1 MHTMLNYQLKTR
13 WMGILLFF
21 FPLLFI
27 STKTWSEKPVQI
39 SYSDAVRLALCN
51 NPKIGI
57 STAEI
62 DSAMA
67 AITESRGA
75 GLPKLNLELNGAQSN
90 NPLNVF
96 GYKLSQ
102 GNASFAD
109 FGAQQFTGINAI
121 NIKPEALNHPGYYN
135 NYNAG
140 FKLTV
145 PIYSGGKA
153 RAQLESTKALLR
165 AAHQGDE
172 SARMKLAYDVLEAY
186 EGVLAANKIVRI
198 ANENIQAAA
207 TYRDTTQSL
216 LKLSVVIESDLLL
229 ANNYLGAA
237 KSSLLSARIQAQN
250 HLDEFRILIGRQ
262 QRAFI
267 PGNPVHFPKKRKQ
280 IDGLVNDAIR
290 NNPQLRAIKSTI
302 DADRANIDSA
312 KSTGKP
318 QVNLQLRQDWNG
330 NSIGSGLP
338 SNLIALRVDWQLF
351 SSGEQAGA
359 INKAIA
365 EVKKASYLLD
375 DACNTLRLSIIQAI
389 RAEELADIEYGTNQE
404 NTVRGRE
411 IVSTF
416 KKRYGRGLIPLG
428 SLLESQMRL
437 TQAQSQAIQSQYNRT
452 LAQGRLLLL
461 TNQLIPHTDK

>member
-1 MHTMLNYQLKTR
+1 MLSYQFKTR

-21 FPLLFI
+21 FPLLFL
-27 STKTWSEKPVQI
+27 STGAWSNTLKQI
-39 SYSDAVRLALCN
+39 SYFDAVRLALSN
-51 NPKIGI
+51 NPRIDI
-57 STAEI
+57 STADI

-109 FGAQQFTGINAI
+109 FGAQQYTGINSI
-121 NIKPEALNHPGYYN
+121 NTKPEALNHPGFYT
-135 NYNAG
+135 NYNTG

-153 RAQLESTKALLR
+153 SAQLESARALLS

-172 SARMKLAYDVLEAY
+172 SSRIRLAYDVLEAY

-207 TYRDTTQSL
+207 TYLDTTKSL
-216 LKLSVVIESDLLL
+216 LKQSLVIESDVWL
-229 ANNYLGAA
+229 AKNYLRAT
-237 KSSLLSARIQAQN
+237 KISLLSARIQAQN
-250 HLDEFRILIGRQ
+250 HLDEFRMLLGRQ
-262 QRAFI
+262 QHAFI
-267 PGNPVHFPKKRKQ
+267 PGNPVHFPANKKQ
-280 IDGLVNDAIR
+280 INGLVQEAIR

-302 DADRANIDSA
+302 EASRANIDSA

-338 SNLIALRVDWQLF
+338 SNLIALGVDWQLF
-351 SSGEQAGA
+351 SSGEQSGA

-365 EVKKASYLLD
+365 AAKKASFQFD
-375 DACNTLRLSIIQAI
+375 DAFNALRLSIIQAK
-389 RAEELADIEYGTNQE
+389 RAEELAVIEYKTNQE
-404 NTVRGRE
+404 NSVQGRE
-411 IVSTF
+411 IVRAL
-416 KKRYGRGLIPLG
+416 KKRYGRGLVPLG

-437 TQAQSQAIQSQYNRT
+437 TQTESQSIQSQYNRT
-452 LAQGRLLLL
+452 LAQGRLLSL
-461 TNQLIPHTDK
+461 TNELIPHSDK